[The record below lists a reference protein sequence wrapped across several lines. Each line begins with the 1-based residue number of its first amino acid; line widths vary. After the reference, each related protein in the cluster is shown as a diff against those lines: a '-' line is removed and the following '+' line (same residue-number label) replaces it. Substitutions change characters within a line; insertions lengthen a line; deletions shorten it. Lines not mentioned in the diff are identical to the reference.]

1 MISVDDI
8 NLFLTKLKVLS
19 ININFASMNFPSK
32 IVENAVD
39 HLSRLPGIGKRSALR
54 LVLHLLKQPKE
65 SIKDFGNSFID
76 LTKNINYCSSCFS
89 LSETPTCE
97 ICTSRRRDKTTI
109 CVVEDIRVLL
119 AIENTMQ
126 YKGVYHVLGGLI
138 SPIDGVSPTDL
149 RIEELV
155 KKIKETN
162 VKEMIL
168 ALSTTMEGDTTNYY
182 LFKKIA
188 PSGIKISS
196 IARGIAIG
204 DELEYTDQL
213 TLATA
218 ISSRM
223 PYENSLSK

>member
-1 MISVDDI
+1 
-8 NLFLTKLKVLS
+8 
-19 ININFASMNFPSK
+19 MNFPSK
-32 IVENAVD
+32 VVENAVEY
-39 HLSRLPGIGKRSALR
+39 LSRLPGIGKRTALH
-54 LVLHLLKQPKE
+54 LVLHLLKQDKTTVQG
-65 SIKDFGNSFID
+65 FGNAFIK
-76 LTKNINYCSSCFS
+76 LTNNINYCSSCFS
-89 LSETPTCE
+89 IAESQ
-97 ICTSRRRDKTTI
+97 ICKICANTNRDKTII

-138 SPIDGVSPTDL
+138 SPMDGIGPTDL

-155 KKIKETN
+155 QKVEN
-162 VKEMIL
+162 SDVKEVIFS
-168 ALSTTMEGDTTNYY
+168 LSTTMEGDTTNYY
-182 LFKKIA
+182 LFRRLS
-188 PSGIKISS
+188 PSGVNISS

>member
-1 MISVDDI
+1 
-8 NLFLTKLKVLS
+8 
-19 ININFASMNFPSK
+19 MNFPSK
-32 IVENAVD
+32 VVENAVE
-39 HLSRLPGIGKRSALR
+39 HLSRLPGIGKRTALR
-54 LVLHLLKQPKE
+54 LVLHLLKQDKTTVQG
-65 SIKDFGNSFID
+65 FGDSFIK
-76 LTKNINYCSSCFS
+76 LTNNINYCSSCFS
-89 LSETPTCE
+89 IAESQICE
-97 ICTSRRRDKTTI
+97 ICANTNRDKTII

-119 AIENTMQ
+119 AIESTMQ

-138 SPIDGVSPTDL
+138 SPIDGIGPTDL

-155 KKIKETN
+155 QKAEN
-162 VKEMIL
+162 SDVKEVIFS
-168 ALSTTMEGDTTNYY
+168 LSTTMEGDTTNYY
-182 LFKKIA
+182 LFRRLS
-188 PSGIKISS
+188 PSGVKISS

>member
-1 MISVDDI
+1 
-8 NLFLTKLKVLS
+8 
-19 ININFASMNFPSK
+19 MNFPSK
-32 IVENAVD
+32 AVEHAVEN
-39 HLSRLPGIGKRSALR
+39 LSRLPGIGKRTALR
-54 LVLHLLKQPKE
+54 LVLYLLRQ
-65 SIKDFGNSFID
+65 D
-76 LTKNINYCSSCFS
+76 KNIIKEFGDSFSKLSNNIQYCSSCFS
-89 LSETPTCE
+89 IAESKLCE
-97 ICTSRRRDKTTI
+97 ICKNPNRDQKTI

-138 SPIDGVSPTDL
+138 SPMDGIGPTDL
-149 RIEELV
+149 NIEELIQKV
-155 KKIKETN
+155 ENSKIKE
-162 VKEMIL
+162 VIFS
-168 ALSTTMEGDTTNYY
+168 LSTTMEGDTTNYY
-182 LFKKIA
+182 LFRRLSE
-188 PSGIKISS
+188 SGIKISS